1 MPSFPKEERLCGKL
15 ATDRLLKG
23 GKWGSCGHLKYCVLV
38 RDAQSVP
45 ACSRLMVSVP
55 KKLFRRAVK
64 RNLLKRRLREAYRL
78 QKAVLDGREE
88 FFDILLAYNSAEVA
102 ASDILHDEVGQIL
115 SRL

>member
-23 GKWGSCGHLKYCVLV
+23 GKWGSCGHLKYCVLTHGEGGPGV
-38 RDAQSVP
+38 
-45 ACSRLMVSVP
+45 SRLMVSVP
-55 KKLFRRAVK
+55 KKLFKRAVK

-78 QKAVLDGREE
+78 QKAAIEGRDETY
-88 FFDILLAYNSAEVA
+88 DILLAYNSAEIA
-102 ASDILHDEVGQIL
+102 ASSTLHDEVGQIL